1 MRARGGKY
9 GYGRLWRRFGKAHG
23 VFDRI
28 VAALPDKRIVEFG
41 GIEAL
46 DAWTR
51 EVGAHRSLTE
61 LGVKTEQVDEI
72 AASIVCLPS
81 GFRQLT
87 TDDVAAILRE
97 SM

>member
-1 MRARGGKY
+1 MNVWGVDPEGKDD
-9 GYGRLWRRFGKAHG
+9 AE
-23 VFDRI
+23 I
-28 VAALPDKRIVEFG
+28 AIA
-41 GIEAL
+41 GIEAP

-51 EVGAHRSLTE
+51 EVGTHRSLME
-61 LGVKTEQVDEI
+61 LGVKAEQVDEI
-72 AASIVCLPS
+72 AASVVCLPS